1 MWRVFLS
8 VFMFLV
14 FLVSRFYVF
23 SFDSWHADVTP
34 WSAPVLQFLRKEAAE
49 PAYSIPSSKAIA
61 WFELL
66 TRWIDAAYDQI
77 QEEIETW
84 FLMGCGLCTSC
95 RIEQNITQLSYLNKR
110 VSNHWAF
117 TCNCG
122 RFGFNSVQLY
132 FFNALPFDKL
142 AQANSEPMEAMF
154 FVNWQLPTKLQ
165 PHTHTLLHN
174 LFHYNIHFSS
184 WAPYALQYTSIYT
197 FANRTAFAFLLRTSC
212 ILLLRHGGE
221 TEVLARVHHN
231 QHQHLILIGWS
242 SLFWNRLSMLQN
254 TLNMLDMYSRCVV
267 FLLHVFCVS
276 LHILESCND

>member
-165 PHTHTLLHN
+165 PHTHTHSCTIC
-174 LFHYNIHFSS
+174 FTTSYIFPAGPHTHYSIH
-184 WAPYALQYTSIYT
+184 QYTPRQSHSLRIS
-197 FANRTAFAFLLRTSC
+197 FADFLHFITS
-212 ILLLRHGGE
+212 
-221 TEVLARVHHN
+221 T
-231 QHQHLILIGWS
+231 WW
-242 SLFWNRLSMLQN
+242 WNRGTGQGPP
-254 TLNMLDMYSRCVV
+254 
-267 FLLHVFCVS
+267 
-276 LHILESCND
+276 